1 MLMKKT
7 LLLSALL
14 FSAAAANAADVT
26 ATYQAS
32 AWLKSANMCNFDAVA
47 PANAT
52 DFYVGGTFDNGT
64 ATKTAEALYWSD
76 TEIVAK
82 DSYTGSIVKNVLLAR
97 ADAQCAPVWT
107 IAPDF
112 AQCENNSVFLT
123 RLQSGSAV
131 YAFNLRASN
140 AASGKAF
147 SFTDKAG
154 KKVEISVAPQATA
167 TNTNCGLI
175 LCLSPNGVYQWH
187 VVIEAD
193 NFTAEDTSVAAPVTF
208 TATSIVADSHDNV
221 FLAGN
226 YGGGYLDF
234 GNGVKA
240 PAAANTT
247 ITNGKAA
254 GATSFVVKIN
264 HEGKATSVL
273 TALAGAGA
281 GAKETQQVL
290 ATDGSQLALAE
301 YADAAAGKSI
311 RYFRLDGTLDLVA
324 DPTEYSIATT
334 GTVQLSS
341 AAFHS
346 SELLING
353 NSNQAL
359 TQDDEKIFTP
369 AAAAKLE
376 GLTIRASFT
385 PGAPSTCY
393 ATGVNIGQ
401 TNYSW
406 VNDGKLLTYG
416 YCMTGSKVNLNV
428 FDYATAERLQTIDL
442 AVAGTTK
449 SAFFNENNNTLY
461 GTSYARSASFPGTDV
476 KYTATAF
483 NGILGA
489 WNVAGLSGAIN
500 SVADD
505 TVDADAP
512 VEYFNLQGMRVVNPS
527 KGSLVIRR
535 QGTKVAKVIF

>member
-1 MLMKKT
+1 MKKS

-14 FSAAAANAADVT
+14 LSAAASQAADIT

-32 AWLKSANMCNFDAVA
+32 AWLKSANMCNFDAIA
-47 PANAT
+47 PAT
-52 DFYVGGTFDNGT
+52 GGDIFVGGSFDNGT
-64 ATKTAEALYWSD
+64 ATKTAEALTWTD

-82 DSYTGSIVKNVLLAR
+82 DSYTGSIVKNVLMAR
-97 ADAQCAPVWT
+97 ANAQCSPVWT

-112 AQCENNSVFLT
+112 AQCENNSVYIT
-123 RLQSGSAV
+123 RLQSGPVV
-131 YAFNLRASN
+131 YAFNLRAAN
-140 AASGKAF
+140 AAGKAF

-154 KKVEISVAPQATA
+154 KKVEISVTPQATA
-167 TNTNCGLI
+167 STTSCGLV
-175 LCLSPNGVYQWH
+175 LCLSPEGNYMWH
-187 VVIEAD
+187 VAIEAD
-193 NFTAEDTSVAAPVTF
+193 NFTAENPSVAAPVTF
-208 TATSIVADSHDNV
+208 KATSIIADSHDNV

-281 GAKETQQVL
+281 GAKETQQLL

-301 YADAAAGKSI
+301 YVDATAGKSI
-311 RYFRLDGTLDLVA
+311 RYFRLDGTDALVA
-324 DPTEYSIATT
+324 DATEYTIATT

-341 AAFHS
+341 ASFANG
-346 SELLING
+346 ELLING
-353 NSNQAL
+353 NSNQKL
-359 TQDDEKIFTP
+359 TQDSEDIFTP
-369 AAAAKLE
+369 ATAAKLE

-385 PGAPSTCY
+385 PGAPSLCY

-406 VNDGKLLTYG
+406 VSDGKLLTYG
-416 YCMTGSKVNLNV
+416 YCMTGNKVTLNV
-428 FDYATAERLQTIDL
+428 FDYATAKLQQTIDL
-442 AVAGTTK
+442 AVAGTTRTAYFDPYYK
-449 SAFFNENNNTLY
+449 ILFGN
-461 GTSYARSASFPGTDV
+461 SYARNTISFPGSDV
-476 KYTATAF
+476 TYKASTF

-489 WNVAGLSGAIN
+489 WKIAGLSGAIN

-505 TVDADAP
+505 VVDADAP
-512 VEYFNLQGMRVVNPS
+512 VEFYNLQGMRVANPS

-535 QGTKVAKVIF
+535 QGSKVAKVII